1 LFNGL
6 LAQQNHIHYTVKDG
20 LPQMQC
26 MKLFQD
32 SKGYIWIATKGGVS
46 RYDGVHFEN
55 FSINEGLPDNQILAI
70 QEAENGTIWVLS
82 SLGLSKYTNHKFE
95 FFAPKKSLFFKK
107 RAFRIL
113 KNQIW
118 LIANYGENT
127 LIRFKNGIYTEMS
140 VFKTSIQDISVFKE
154 SIYFIQ
160 ANNLYTLT
168 ANKKPQKTTINDVS
182 YFNKKEGLL
191 IRKRKIYT
199 FNQKDTFA
207 LYNTTKNITRIKRKN
222 DSTILFVE
230 GKFKLNMPLKALV
243 NGKLEEK
250 YNYFDQINDILVDS
264 EKNVWLASEKGLY
277 KQTPFN
283 NYTSKDGM
291 PDYVWSIQED
301 NEHKVWFASY
311 SDKGYLYYYDKGKI
325 KKHSRKFA
333 NKPFYMG
340 ATKTTKGNI
349 LFPHLSGVLS
359 YNGKQFKEIKLKEV
373 TASVSVFEDDET
385 KKIYLGSY
393 KGLITISTLGNQ
405 KINKRFING
414 KDEIIQKIIKN
425 KKGELWFVSRNSFGI
440 LNRKDT
446 LVLKD
451 KKIKGAVTLFCDYK
465 DNLWIGTS
473 NGLYFYDYTNFI
485 KITHPEL
492 NTMIN
497 AIVATADKHFVYGGL
512 RGIGI
517 LDLKQFYSELDS
529 KKTVINAEVFVAY
542 YSQSQGFLGEEI
554 GQNGVFKDSKGTVWM
569 ATNNNVVSFEPKD
582 LVQNQKAPYTYIR
595 SFQNSKDNINWE
607 IVATNDNVFNYNY
620 KNIQFDFIGIS
631 HTAPKMVKYKHR
643 LKGFS
648 NAWSKASSN
657 NHVSFTNLEPNTYTF
672 ELLAANNNGV
682 WTKSPISKTFTI
694 KYAWW
699 QSIWFKIILALCL
712 LFLIFK
718 ITNYRYKNKL
728 KKAALA
734 QRLND
739 LQIQAKQA
747 QIYPHLLFNTVTAT
761 GSVIYKE
768 NKEKA
773 YDFVVKL
780 SKFMRLALDNS
791 KKTYK
796 TLAEEMDFVSAYL
809 QIQKMRFPERFNC
822 KITIDSNVNQTIEVP
837 PMIVQTYVE
846 NAVKYGLEPLSSG
859 GFLQISIRQD
869 NQSLFINIED
879 NGIGIEAAK
888 KLTSKGTGSG
898 LKLMNEIY
906 AIHNQNGKYQIA
918 FELIDLYKKGAKGTC
933 ASIHIKL

>member
-1 LFNGL
+1 
-6 LAQQNHIHYTVKDG
+6 
-20 LPQMQC
+20 
-26 MKLFQD
+26 
-32 SKGYIWIATKGGVS
+32 
-46 RYDGVHFEN
+46 
-55 FSINEGLPDNQILAI
+55 
-70 QEAENGTIWVLS
+70 
-82 SLGLSKYTNHKFE
+82 
-95 FFAPKKSLFFKK
+95 
-107 RAFRIL
+107 
-113 KNQIW
+113 
-118 LIANYGENT
+118 
-127 LIRFKNGIYTEMS
+127 
-140 VFKTSIQDISVFKE
+140 
-154 SIYFIQ
+154 
-160 ANNLYTLT
+160 
-168 ANKKPQKTTINDVS
+168 
-182 YFNKKEGLL
+182 
-191 IRKRKIYT
+191 
-199 FNQKDTFA
+199 
-207 LYNTTKNITRIKRKN
+207 
-222 DSTILFVE
+222 
-230 GKFKLNMPLKALV
+230 
-243 NGKLEEK
+243 
-250 YNYFDQINDILVDS
+250 
-264 EKNVWLASEKGLY
+264 
-277 KQTPFN
+277 
-283 NYTSKDGM
+283 
-291 PDYVWSIQED
+291 
-301 NEHKVWFASY
+301 
-311 SDKGYLYYYDKGKI
+311 
-325 KKHSRKFA
+325 
-333 NKPFYMG
+333 
-340 ATKTTKGNI
+340 
-349 LFPHLSGVLS
+349 
-359 YNGKQFKEIKLKEV
+359 
-373 TASVSVFEDDET
+373 
-385 KKIYLGSY
+385 LGSY
-393 KGLITISTLGNQ
+393 KGLITINSSGNQ
-405 KINKRFING
+405 KINRCFVNG

-446 LVLKD
+446 LVLKN

-473 NGLYFYDYTNFI
+473 NGLFFYDYNNFI
-485 KITHPEL
+485 KIAHPEL

-497 AIVATADKHFVYGGL
+497 AIVATADKQFVYGGL
-512 RGIGI
+512 RGVGI
-517 LDLKQFYSELDS
+517 LDLEQFYSELDS
-529 KKTVINAEVFVAY
+529 KKVVINAEVFVAY

-554 GQNGVFKDSKGTVWM
+554 GQNGVFRDSKGTVWM
-569 ATNNNVVSFEPKD
+569 ATNNNVVSFDPKD
-582 LVQNQKAPYTYIR
+582 LVQNKKAPYTYIS

-607 IVATNDNVFNYNY
+607 IVASNNNVFNYNY

-672 ELLAANNNGV
+672 ELLASNNNGV
-682 WTKSPISKTFTI
+682 WIKSPISKTFTI
-694 KYAWW
+694 KPAWW
-699 QSIWFKIILALCL
+699 QSVWFKIILALGL
-712 LFLIFK
+712 LFLIFE
-718 ITNYRYKNKL
+718 IANYRYKNKL

-822 KITIDSNVNQTIEVP
+822 KITIEPNVNQTIEVP

-859 GFLQISIRQD
+859 GFLQINIRQD
-869 NQSLFINIED
+869 NQNLFINIED

-918 FELIDLYKKGAKGTC
+918 FKLIDLYKKGTKGTC